1 MSVEIFQIQDRKYM
15 RHTKMKAAL
24 LTTTIVIAAQM
35 ISVAHA
41 EDSVPAASEMLAS
54 QQHLSAAP
62 LVAAPS
68 ADSALPAQP
77 AASTPLPEGTVAK
90 LARRTGE
97 GKITSLRSTVA
108 GDYRAEL
115 SFFAD
120 GQTYYVALVQNG
132 TYWRVIETPNKK
144 RAEAVYA
151 DFVARTVGLSEAQ
164 RRQTELEAANAAT
177 QRSLVQA
184 QLRIEQL
191 RADFDIAQ
199 AQQDEVSTRQTQI
212 AAQVTKL
219 QADNQDAQ
227 NKLVQ
232 VKRQVVA
239 LQDLSDAGLPP
250 EHLAR
255 SRRHAK
261 HVKTVVGAGS
271 RVQSGDTAA
280 GA

>member
-1 MSVEIFQIQDRKYM
+1 
-15 RHTKMKAAL
+15 MKAAL

-41 EDSVPAASEMLAS
+41 ENSVPAASETLAS
-54 QQHLSAAP
+54 QEQGSAP
-62 LVAAPS
+62 SLVAAPS
-68 ADSALPAQP
+68 AASA
-77 AASTPLPEGTVAK
+77 PLFEGTVAQ

-97 GKITSLRSTVA
+97 GKITSLRSTAA

-120 GQTYYVALVQNG
+120 GLTYYVALVQNG

-144 RAEAVYA
+144 RAETVYA
-151 DFVARTVGLSEAQ
+151 EFVARTVGLSEAQ
-164 RRQTELEAANAAT
+164 HRQTELEAANAAT

-184 QLRIEQL
+184 QLRMQQL
-191 RADFDIAQ
+191 QADFDIAQ

-219 QADNQDAQ
+219 QSDNQDAQ

-255 SRRHAK
+255 SRRHTK
-261 HVKTVVGAGS
+261 HVKTVVGAAS

>member
-1 MSVEIFQIQDRKYM
+1 
-15 RHTKMKAAL
+15 MKAAL

-41 EDSVPAASEMLAS
+41 ENSVPAARVPAASETLAS
-54 QQHLSAAP
+54 QEQGSAPSLVAGP
-62 LVAAPS
+62 SLVAAPS
-68 ADSALPAQP
+68 AASA
-77 AASTPLPEGTVAK
+77 PLFEGTVAQ

-97 GKITSLRSTVA
+97 GKITSLRSTAA

-120 GQTYYVALVQNG
+120 GLTYYVALVQNG

-144 RAEAVYA
+144 RAETVYA
-151 DFVARTVGLSEAQ
+151 EFVARTVGLSEAQ
-164 RRQTELEAANAAT
+164 HRQTELEAANAAT

-184 QLRIEQL
+184 QLRMQQL
-191 RADFDIAQ
+191 QADFDIAQ

-219 QADNQDAQ
+219 QSDNQDAQ
-227 NKLVQ
+227 NKLAQ

-255 SRRHAK
+255 SRRHTK
-261 HVKTVVGAGS
+261 HVKTVVGAAS

>member
-1 MSVEIFQIQDRKYM
+1 MSVEIFQIQDRTYM
-15 RHTKMKAAL
+15 RDTKMKAAL

-41 EDSVPAASEMLAS
+41 ENSVPAASETLAS
-54 QQHLSAAP
+54 QEQGSAP
-62 LVAAPS
+62 SLVAAPS
-68 ADSALPAQP
+68 AASA
-77 AASTPLPEGTVAK
+77 PLFEGTVAQ

-97 GKITSLRSTVA
+97 GKITSLRSTAA

-120 GQTYYVALVQNG
+120 GLTYYVALVQNG

-144 RAEAVYA
+144 RAETVYA
-151 DFVARTVGLSEAQ
+151 EFVARTVGLSEAQ
-164 RRQTELEAANAAT
+164 HRQTELEAANAAT

-184 QLRIEQL
+184 QLRMQQL
-191 RADFDIAQ
+191 QADFDIAQ

-219 QADNQDAQ
+219 QSDNQDAQ

-255 SRRHAK
+255 SRRHTK
-261 HVKTVVGAGS
+261 HVKTVVGAAS